1 MALAALPVTRSVPE
15 STTLVGLM
23 VRTLRER
30 VLDQEAPNA
39 RPLDGDD
46 ALAAVDRGLRTL
58 GGEHAGIDVARKAD
72 GALRSFKLRLGSNL
86 SISASR

>member
-1 MALAALPVTRSVPE
+1 MALAALPVTRSVHE

-72 GALRSFKLRLGSNL
+72 GALRSFKLRLGTNL

>member
-1 MALAALPVTRSVPE
+1 
-15 STTLVGLM
+15 
-23 VRTLRER
+23 
-30 VLDQEAPNA
+30 LDQEAPNA

-46 ALAAVDRGLRTL
+46 ALAAVDRGLRTV